1 MSDSSK
7 KLFRE
12 EALERLSSPER
23 LDQLMNVVDAR
34 AWLPLA
40 GLGSLAAVAVIWSV
54 VGRLPLTVSGQGVLL
69 YPRSVIQLQAP
80 SDGTVVKLNI
90 KSGDNIKKGS
100 LIGIISQPALK
111 QQLEQEQ
118 KKLKE
123 LLTQSQDSN
132 FLLKTRLTSE
142 RANLAKQ
149 QGNLK
154 ASLERESIMP
164 KLRQKNLK
172 LLTQNRSA
180 IEKRLMNDQKLL
192 PSFRQRSFDSIAQK
206 REGLNDR
213 IKQINKLLPQ
223 LEKQLAARQKLYE
236 DKIVSA
242 DVMLSAQREYFDS
255 LSQLSDLEA
264 QQKQLEVEQ
273 VNTERQYLDSQN
285 QTNDLNVKLQEIQV
299 QQVDIERQYQ
309 QSLNTLDEINNKL
322 QDVNSQLAKLA
333 QEELEAQINRKNT
346 IKDVQRKIEQLEQEI
361 KLKSQIISD
370 YDGKI
375 IELSVVPGQI
385 VSSGTRLG
393 AVNAK
398 GTDAKLMSV
407 MYFADKDG
415 KQIKPGMEVQVTPS
429 LVKRERFG
437 GILGKVETVTSF
449 PVTVQD
455 MSTIIGNQNLAETLA
470 DSLAS
475 AGGRSPIQIFA
486 ELNPGD
492 TKSGYQW
499 SSSKGP
505 DIQLSSGTTVQVRVK
520 VGEIAPIAY
529 VIPLLKSLTGIY

>member
-23 LDQLMNVVDAR
+23 LDQLMNVVDSR

-40 GLGSLAAVAVIWSV
+40 GLGSLVAITAIWSV

-69 YPRSVIQLQAP
+69 YPRGVIQLQAP
-80 SDGTVVKLNI
+80 SDGTVVELKI
-90 KSGDNIKKGS
+90 KSGDSIKKGDI
-100 LIGIISQPALK
+100 IGIISQPAIK
-111 QQLEQEQ
+111 QQLEQER
-118 KKLKE
+118 KKLRE
-123 LLTQSQDSN
+123 LLAQAQDSKS
-132 FLLKTRLTSE
+132 LLKKRLISE
-142 RANLAKQ
+142 RENLAKQ
-149 QGNLK
+149 QTNLK
-154 ASLERESIMP
+154 ESLERESIMP
-164 KLRQKNLK
+164 TLRQKNLK
-172 LLTQNRSA
+172 LLTQNRIA
-180 IEKRLMNDQKLL
+180 IQKRLTNDEKVL
-192 PSFRQRSFDSIAQK
+192 PTFRQRSIDSITRK
-206 REGLNDR
+206 RTGLNER
-213 IKQINKLLPQ
+213 IEQIRKLLPQ
-223 LEKQLAARQKLYE
+223 LQEQLEARRKLYAE
-236 DKIVSA
+236 KIVSA

-255 LSQLSDLEA
+255 LAQLSDLEA

-273 VNTERQYLDSQN
+273 VNIERQYLDTQN
-285 QTNDLNVKLQEIQV
+285 QTNELVTKLQEIRV
-299 QQVDIERQYQ
+299 QEVDTERQYR
-309 QSLNTLDEINNKL
+309 QSLNTLDEIKTKL

-333 QEELEAQINRKNT
+333 QEELESQINRTNN
-346 IKDVQRKIEQLEQEI
+346 IQDVRRRIAQLEREI
-361 KLKSQIISD
+361 ELKSQIISD

-385 VSSGTRLG
+385 VSSGSRLG
-393 AVNAK
+393 AVNAQ

-437 GILGKVETVTSF
+437 GILGNIQTVTSF

-455 MSTIIGNQNLAETLA
+455 MSTIIGNQNLAE
-470 DSLAS
+470 SLAEGLGR
-475 AGGRSPIQIFA
+475 GGSISPIQVFA
-486 ELNPGD
+486 ELKPGD

-499 SSSKGP
+499 SSSQGP

-529 VIPLLKSLTGIY
+529 VIPIFKSITGIY

>member
-1 MSDSSK
+1 MSDSSN

-23 LDQLMNVVDAR
+23 LDQLMNVVNPR

-40 GLGSLAAVAVIWSV
+40 GLGSLVAVAAVWSV

-69 YPRSVIQLQAP
+69 YPRSVVQLQAP
-80 SDGTVVKLNI
+80 SDGTVVELNI
-90 KSGDNIKKGS
+90 KSGDNIKKGDV
-100 LIGIISQPALK
+100 IGLISQPGLE
-111 QQLEQEQ
+111 QQLQQEE
-118 KKLKE
+118 KKLRE
-123 LLTQSQDSN
+123 LLTQAQDSN
-132 FLLKTRLTSE
+132 SALTTRLNSE

-149 QGNLK
+149 RANLK
-154 ASLERESIMP
+154 ASLQRESIIP
-164 KLRQKNLK
+164 TLRQKNLR
-172 LLTQNRSA
+172 LLAQNRAA
-180 IEKRLMNDQKLL
+180 IEKRLRSDQQLL
-192 PSFRQRSFDSIAQK
+192 PSLRQRSLDSITQK

-213 IKQINKLLPQ
+213 LEQINKLLPQ
-223 LEKQLAARQKLYE
+223 LQTQLEARRKLYE
-236 DKIVSA
+236 EKIVSA

-255 LSQLSDLEA
+255 LAQLSDLEA

-273 VNTERQYLDSQN
+273 ANTERQYLDSQN
-285 QTNDLNVKLQEIQV
+285 QTNELNVKIQEIQV

-309 QSLNTLDEINNKL
+309 QSLNTLDEINSKL
-322 QDVNSQLAKLA
+322 QDVNSQLARLA
-333 QEELEAQINRKNT
+333 QEELEAQINRTNNIEEVK
-346 IKDVQRKIEQLEQEI
+346 RKIAQLKREI
-361 KLKSQIISD
+361 ELKSQIISD

-385 VSSGTRLG
+385 VSGGTRLG

-407 MYFADKDG
+407 IYFADKDG
-415 KQIKPGMEVQVTPS
+415 KQIKPGMAVQVTPS

-437 GILGKVETVTSF
+437 GILGQVQTVTPF

-455 MSTIIGNQNLAETLA
+455 MSTIIGNQNLAESMA
-470 DSLAS
+470 EGLAS
-475 AGGRSPIQIFA
+475 GGGRAPIQVFA
-486 ELNPGD
+486 ELATAN
-492 TKSGYQW
+492 TRSGYQW

-529 VIPLLKSLTGIY
+529 VIPIFKSITGIY